1 MDLDRTT
8 GMTMTNSMSMKDMID
23 RTKENVMA

>member
-1 MDLDRTT
+1 MDPDRTT
-8 GMTMTNSMSMKDMID
+8 GMTMTNSMSMKNMID